1 MKTHNSS
8 KKFKRSILCT
18 SIALGMLGTPY
29 YASAQ
34 DTTVEEVIV
43 TGSFIRRSEGIIAAS
58 PITSLTADDIT
69 DQGTLNMAQ
78 IVQNMTFNNGSGVT
92 NSIQASGASSNGAA
106 FNLRGLGTRATLQ
119 LIDGKRTTNSNVQWL
134 MPSIAIQQLDIVTDG
149 AAALYG
155 TDAVAGVVNVLPYKS
170 YDGLKIEHFNEQDS
184 RGDFRDQTTSFLW
197 GKELGRDVNFVVAGS
212 FRHNGTLE
220 WTDRPKLALAGL
232 TDNSGANPTNWNVP
246 QRDEMGAFIGKR
258 DEMGTFTGK
267 TASTPDPIC
276 GTDPVTSPL
285 VQGGNKFGT
294 LALGRC
300 WFPFADTRDFV
311 EQKTQASIYSNINW
325 EVNEDLALSG
335 QILWG
340 RWQGHGRQNQGNPG
354 TRFADLS
361 TVRGE
366 IPGNPFRAVSGAV
379 PASTDGSRAAVA
391 SRPLF
396 AEPKR
401 DDKMMI
407 IRDPFGNQQPMRN
420 ATGAVVLAANQFASL
435 ANDPAG
441 GVPFNEDVPFSSV
454 YLPFGL
460 ANTLPSAFG
469 SDDISRKENDER
481 DMRLS
486 FTADFTVPYLDGWEG
501 SATYAYGEH
510 NRVSAQTQHFSFS
523 AVENGLNCDVVNDA
537 SACYNPFGATD
548 DSPYRN
554 SQALVDEIYTRDRVD
569 NKDVLETFDLV
580 INGTISPGG
589 FELPGGTV
597 GAAFGFQRRDETDK
611 NVPTLHQQQDD
622 RLNSIGAYPTK
633 FNRNSD
639 SYFAEFSFPI
649 LSNLEISASVRDE
662 QFSSGQGDVV
672 SKFGITYS
680 PADWVTLRATQGE
693 AFIVP
698 SLNQLNAPDSC
709 SLSNVDDLFTTFSGF
724 ITSCRTGNPNLVS
737 ETSDSFSIGMDLTP
751 LDGLDI
757 HLTYSET
764 DFVDRIVDT
773 TTQDI
778 VRTDFANFQA
788 ATGFVAT
795 DANPLPSIAQ
805 LTAWVSNPASD
816 PRIKRDPLDIKTTT
830 RINRSETNASTMLVK
845 AWDIQAGYNF
855 TLDNIGFG
863 NWGNFRASVNATYA
877 DTYTWQESILTPV
890 REAKGHQNNSFG
902 AVPIIPEWRANAS
915 LGWSLG
921 NHSVNTTVRY
931 IDEVQFDANEF
942 SFQQYLRT
950 EHLWTHTEV
959 IRAWTQTDMFYTY
972 RDLSLFEGNATLSV
986 GARNLFD
993 REAQKTGMIAGV
1005 VSQIQS
1011 PLGRMLYV
1019 RVNYEF

>member
-1 MKTHNSS
+1 MTTHCNKTR
-8 KKFKRSILCT
+8 FKRNSLYT
-18 SIALGMLGTPY
+18 SIALSLLTTPF

-34 DTTVEEVIV
+34 DATVEEVLV
-43 TGSFIRRSEGIIAAS
+43 TGSYIRRSEGIIAAS
-58 PITSLTADDIT
+58 PITSLTADDIA

-92 NSIQASGASSNGAA
+92 NSIQASGASSNSAA

-119 LIDGKRTTNSNVQWL
+119 LIDGKRTTNPNVQWL
-134 MPSIAIQQLDIVTDG
+134 IPAIAIQQLDIVTDG

-155 TDAVAGVVNVLPYKS
+155 TDAVAGVVNVLPYKT
-170 YDGLKIEHFNEQDS
+170 YEGLKIEHFNEQDS

-197 GKELGRDVNFVVAGS
+197 GKALGADVDMVVSGS

-232 TDNSGANPTNWNVP
+232 TDNSGANPANWNVP
-246 QRDEMGAFIGKR
+246 QRDDNG
-258 DEMGTFTGK
+258 DLTGS

-276 GTDPVTSPL
+276 GTDPVTDPL

-311 EQKTQASIYSNINW
+311 EQKTQASLYSNISW

-335 QILWG
+335 QVLWG

-354 TRFADLS
+354 TRFADLP

-366 IPGNPFRAVSGAV
+366 LPGNPFRAMSG
-379 PASTDGSRAAVA
+379 DGRD
-391 SRPLF
+391 LF
-396 AEPKR
+396 AQPLL
-401 DDKMMI
+401 DMNGMI
-407 IRDPFGNQQPMRN
+407 LTDPYGNQQPLRDAN
-420 ATGAVVLAANQFASL
+420 GSVVLAGNRFASI
-435 ANDPAG
+435 ATDPNG
-441 GVPFNEDVPFSSV
+441 GVPFNEDVPFSSAW
-454 YLPFGL
+454 LPFGL
-460 ANTLPSAFG
+460 ANTNPAIFGGPG
-469 SDDISRKENDER
+469 SDQISRKENDER

-486 FTADFTVPYLDGWEG
+486 FSADFTVPFLEGWEG
-501 SATYAYGEH
+501 TSTYMYGIH
-510 NRVSAQTQHFSFS
+510 NVVSAQTQHFSS
-523 AVENGLNCDVVNDA
+523 AVEQGLNCDQVRDA
-537 SACYNPFGATD
+537 GACFNPFGAAD
-548 DSPYRN
+548 NSPMRTP
-554 SQALVDEIYTRDRVD
+554 QAVADAIYTRDRVD
-569 NKDVLETFDLV
+569 NKDILQTFDLV

-589 FELPGGTV
+589 FELRGGTI
-597 GAAFGFQRRDETDK
+597 GAAFGYQRRDETDE
-611 NVPTLHQQQDD
+611 NVPTVHQIRDD
-622 RLNSIGAYPTK
+622 RLNSIGAQPTK
-633 FNRNSD
+633 FSRTSD

-649 LSNLEISASVRDE
+649 LDNLELSASVRDE
-662 QFSSGQGDVV
+662 QFSTGQGAVV
-672 SKFGITYS
+672 SKFGITYA

-698 SLNQLNAPDSC
+698 TLNQLNAPDSC
-709 SLSNVDDLFTTFSGF
+709 ALSNVDDLFTTFSGF
-724 ITSCRTGNPNLVS
+724 ITSCRTGNPNLFS
-737 ETSDSFSIGMDLTP
+737 ETSDSLSLGIDLMP
-751 LDGLDI
+751 IDGLDI

-764 DFVDRIVDT
+764 DFADRIVDT

-778 VRTDFANFQA
+778 VRADFANFQA
-788 ATGFVAT
+788 ATGFMPT
-795 DANPLPSIAQ
+795 DANPFPSIQQ
-805 LTAWVSNPASD
+805 LTDWVANPASD
-816 PRIKRDPLDIKTTT
+816 KRIQRDPLDIATTT

-845 AWDIQAGYNF
+845 AWDIQGNYNF
-855 TLDNIGFG
+855 DLSAFGFG
-863 NWGNFRASVNATYA
+863 SWGDFRASVNATYT

-902 AVPIIPEWRANAS
+902 AVPVIPEWRANAS

-921 NHSVNTTVRY
+921 NHSVSTTVRY
-931 IDEVQFDANEF
+931 IDEVMFDANEF
-942 SFQQYLRT
+942 SFQRFLRP
-950 EHLWTHTEV
+950 ENLWRHTEV
-959 IRAWTQTDMFYTY
+959 IRAWTQTDMYYTY
-972 RDLSLFEGNATLSV
+972 SDLELFGGSATMSL

-1011 PLGRMLYV
+1011 PLGRMLYA

>member
-1 MKTHNSS
+1 MNSHYAN
-8 KKFKRSILCT
+8 KKFKRKVLCT
-18 SIALGMLGTPY
+18 SIALGLLSTPF

-34 DTTVEEVIV
+34 QDPGVEEVVV
-43 TGSFIRRSEGIIAAS
+43 TGSYIRRDEGIIAAS
-58 PITSLTADDIT
+58 PITSLSADDIT

-92 NSIQASGASSNGAA
+92 NSIQASGASSNSAA

-119 LIDGKRTTNSNVQWL
+119 LIDGKRTTNPNVQWL
-134 MPSIAIQQLDIVTDG
+134 MPSIAIQRLDIVTDG

-155 TDAVAGVVNVLPYKS
+155 TDAVAGVVNMLPYKT
-170 YDGLKIEHFNEQDS
+170 YEGFKVEHFNEEDS

-197 GKELGRDVNFVVAGS
+197 GKALGSDVDLVVAGS

-232 TDNSGANPTNWNVP
+232 TDNNGANPTNWNVP
-246 QRDEMGAFIGKR
+246 NRDDQGNLIAGNAR
-258 DEMGTFTGK
+258 
-267 TASTPDPIC
+267 TADPIC
-276 GTDPVTSPL
+276 GTDPVTDPL

-294 LALGRC
+294 LAFGSC
-300 WFPFADTRDFV
+300 WFPFADTRDFA

-325 EVNEDLALSG
+325 EVNEDLSLSS
-335 QILWG
+335 QLLWG

-361 TVRGE
+361 DVRGE
-366 IPGNPFRAVSGAV
+366 IPGNPFRATSGDGRELFAQ
-379 PASTDGSRAAVA
+379 PLLDGSG
-391 SRPLF
+391 
-396 AEPKR
+396 
-401 DDKMMI
+401 MI
-407 IRDPFGNQQPMRN
+407 ISDPFGNQQPLRN
-420 ATGAVVLAANQFASL
+420 ANGVVQLATNQFANL
-435 ANDPAG
+435 AMDPNG
-441 GVPFNEDVPFSSV
+441 GVPFNEDVPFSGQ

-460 ANTLPSAFG
+460 ANTLPQAFG

-481 DMRLS
+481 DIRLS
-486 FTADFTVPYLDGWEG
+486 FTADFTVPFLEGWEG
-501 SATYAYGEH
+501 TSTYSYGEH
-510 NRVSAQTQHFSFS
+510 NVVSAQTQHFSFS
-523 AVENGLNCDVVNDA
+523 AVEQGLNCDVVNDA
-537 SACYNPFGATD
+537 SACFNPFGAAD

-554 SQALVDEIYTRDRVD
+554 SQAIADQIYTRDRID
-569 NKDVLETFDLV
+569 NKDILQTFDVV

-589 FELPGGTV
+589 FELPGGTI
-597 GAAFGFQRRDETDK
+597 GAAFGYQRRDETDE
-611 NVPTLHQQQDD
+611 NVPTTHQQQND
-622 RLNSIGAYPTK
+622 RLNSIAALPTK
-633 FNRNSD
+633 FSRDSD
-639 SYFAEFSFPI
+639 SFFAEFSFPI
-649 LSNLEISASVRDE
+649 LANLELSASVRDE

-698 SLNQLNAPDSC
+698 TLNQLNAPEGC
-709 SLSNVDDLFTTFSGF
+709 GLSNVDDLFTSFSGF
-724 ITSCRTGNPNLVS
+724 ITSCKSGNGALVS
-737 ETSDSFSIGMDLTP
+737 ETADSFSVGVDLTP
-751 LDGLDI
+751 IDGLDI

-764 DFVDRIVDT
+764 DFSDRIVDT

-778 VRTDFANFQA
+778 IRADFAAFQG
-788 ATGFVAT
+788 ATGFAPT
-795 DANPLPSIAQ
+795 DAAPLPSVAQ
-805 LTAWVSNPASD
+805 LTAWVNNPLSD
-816 PRIKRDPLDIKTTT
+816 PRIQRDPLDITSPT
-830 RINRSETNASTMLVK
+830 RIDRSDTNASTMLVQ
-845 AWDIQAGYNF
+845 AWDMQANYTF
-855 TLDNIGFG
+855 DLDAIGFG
-863 NWGNFRASVNATYA
+863 SWGDFRASLNATYT
-877 DTYTWQESILTPV
+877 DTYTWQEAPDKPV

-921 NHSVNTTVRY
+921 NHSVNATVRY

-942 SFQQYLRT
+942 SFQQFLRPQN
-950 EHLWTHTEV
+950 LWTTTDV

-972 RDLSLFEGNATLSV
+972 SDLEVFEGNATLSL

-1011 PLGRMLYV
+1011 PLGRMIYA